1 MDGVILIIVT
11 YALIAII
18 LITITIVVIKKKRSG
33 NFKRTIE
40 QLDKEKNM
48 IESTPILLEL
58 AKVETI
64 IKNDKMEEKY
74 KQWQERFENIKN
86 NQIAHITD
94 MIIDLD
100 IFIGNKD
107 YTGYQEKLAD
117 VEIELSKA
125 RTMMNTLLDEIK
137 ELNSSEEK
145 YRSIITKLKS
155 KYRELN
161 STFNAI
167 SILPLFK

>member
-107 YTGYQEKLAD
+107 YTGYQEKLHGGIFVD
-117 VEIELSKA
+117 RVVVYDQ
-125 RTMMNTLLDEIK
+125 N
-137 ELNSSEEK
+137 
-145 YRSIITKLKS
+145 IITSQGPATPYPFAFQIIEALGKDTTEMKERLMYNFAGGKS
-155 KYRELN
+155 
-161 STFNAI
+161 
-167 SILPLFK
+167 